1 MLEKQ
6 QNGDFMKKYMDVLKK
21 CPLFAGIE
29 PDDRAGMLGC
39 LGASVIKTGRGQV
52 ILAEG
57 DPADRIGIVLRGSVQ
72 VVREDYYGSRDL
84 LAIVEPG
91 QLFAEAFAGAGVKSI
106 PVSVIAAEESEIM
119 LVGQHRALTRCGNAC
134 AFHDRL
140 VGNLLQVVAAKNIVL
155 NRKIEFMSQKPTA
168 EKLMAFL
175 LWQAKQQG
183 GSEFTIPYDRQELA
197 DYLGVERSAM
207 SAELSKLRRQG
218 KIEYKKSWFR
228 LKEGSDKG

>member
-1 MLEKQ
+1 
-6 QNGDFMKKYMDVLKK
+6 MKKYLDVLKG

-29 PDDRAGMLGC
+29 PQDLIEMLSC
-39 LGASVIKTGRGQV
+39 LGAAALKVGKGQIV
-52 ILAEG
+52 FAEG

-72 VVREDYYGSRDL
+72 VVREDYYGNRDL

-91 QLFAEAFAGAGVKSI
+91 QLFAEAFACAGVKSI

-119 LVGQHRALTRCGNAC
+119 LVGQEKALTRCGNAC
-134 AFHDRL
+134 AFHNRL

-155 NRKIEFMSQKPTA
+155 NRKIEFMSQKTTA

-183 GSEFTIPYDRQELA
+183 SSEFIIPYDRQELA

-207 SAELSKLRRQG
+207 SAELSRLRWQG

-228 LKEGSDKG
+228 LIKE